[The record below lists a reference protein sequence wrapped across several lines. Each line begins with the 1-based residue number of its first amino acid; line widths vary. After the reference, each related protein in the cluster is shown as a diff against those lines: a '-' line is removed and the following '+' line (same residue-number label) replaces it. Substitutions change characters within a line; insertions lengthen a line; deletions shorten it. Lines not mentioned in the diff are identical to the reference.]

1 MTALLNRPV
10 GRGRLLL
17 LASLL
22 LAAGCGPASEADATP
37 ADAPP
42 LTIAPENVTVIGT
55 ADLRSGPAIS
65 GTLAPTREATVR
77 AELSG
82 PVTAVLAE
90 EGQAVS
96 AGAVLL
102 RLDDTAIRE
111 QARSA
116 ESAVRVSREQADL
129 ARRNLV
135 RSEQLAVAGALSE
148 QAAEQARAALLAAEA
163 GLADAE
169 SRLTGARTL
178 LEKTEIRAP
187 FAGVVSARPVNQG
200 DIVQP
205 GAALVTVVDP
215 SSMELEAAVP
225 LEALQT
231 LRRGS
236 QVDFTVPGYEGRQ
249 FTGTVDR
256 INPTADPLTRQ
267 VRISATIPNAGGDL
281 VGGLFAQGRVATA
294 SARGLAIPFSA
305 LDLRGSQPTVTVLRE
320 GQTAVVI
327 PRLGVRDES
336 LELIEVLDGLVVG
349 DTVLLGAARG
359 IAPATSVRVGRDR

>member
-1 MTALLNRPV
+1 MISPLYRPV
-10 GRGRLLL
+10 GLG
-17 LASLL
+17 STLL
-22 LAAGCGPASEADATP
+22 LAALFVASGCGPSPEADASRVE
-37 ADAPP
+37 APP
-42 LTIAPENVTVIGT
+42 LTIAPENITVVAT

-65 GTLAPTREATVR
+65 GTLTPTREATLR

-116 ESAVRVSREQADL
+116 ESAVRVTREQADL
-129 ARRNLV
+129 ARRNLA
-135 RSEQLAVAGALSE
+135 RSEQLAAAGALSD
-148 QAAEQARAALLAAEA
+148 QAAEQARATLFAAEA

-169 SRLTGARTL
+169 SRLTGARKL
-178 LEKTEIRAP
+178 LEKTQIRAP
-187 FAGVVSARPVNQG
+187 FAGIVSARPVNQG

-225 LEALQT
+225 LEALQA

-236 QVDFTVPGYEGRQ
+236 PVDFTVPGYEGRQ
-249 FTGTVDR
+249 FTGTVAR

-267 VRISATIPNAGGDL
+267 VRIAVTIPNSAGDL
-281 VGGLFAQGRVATA
+281 VAGLFAQGRVTTA
-294 SARGLAIPFSA
+294 SGTGLAVPFSA
-305 LDLRGSQPTVTVLRE
+305 LDLRGSEPTVTVLRR
-320 GQTAVVI
+320 GQTAVVV
-327 PRLGVRDES
+327 PRFGIRDEA
-336 LELIEVLDGLVVG
+336 LELVEVLDGLVAG

>member
-1 MTALLNRPV
+1 MTPRLNRPI
-10 GRGRLLL
+10 GLGSTLL
-17 LASLL
+17 LASLFV
-22 LAAGCGPASEADATP
+22 ASGCRPSAEADASP
-37 ADAPP
+37 AEAPP
-42 LTIAPENVTVIGT
+42 LTIAPENVTVVST
-55 ADLRSGPAIS
+55 ADLRSGPTIS
-65 GTLAPTREATVR
+65 GTLTPTREATIR

-90 EGQAVS
+90 EGQAVA
-96 AGAVLL
+96 AGATLL

-116 ESAVRVSREQADL
+116 ESAVRVNREQADL
-129 ARRNLV
+129 ARRNLA
-135 RSEQLAVAGALSE
+135 RSEQLAAAGALSD
-148 QAAEQARAALLAAEA
+148 QAAEQARATLLAAEA

-169 SRLTGARTL
+169 SRLTGARQL
-178 LEKTEIRAP
+178 LEKTVIRAP
-187 FAGVVSARPVNQG
+187 FTGVVSARAVNQG

-205 GAALVTVVDP
+205 GGALVTVVDP
-215 SSMELEAAVP
+215 GSMELEAAVP

-236 QVDFTVPGYEGRQ
+236 PVDFTVPGYEGRQ
-249 FTGTVDR
+249 FTGTVAR

-267 VRISATIPNAGGDL
+267 VRISVAIPNVGGDL

-294 SARGLAIPFSA
+294 SATGLAVPFSA
-305 LDLRGSQPTVTVLRE
+305 LDLRGSEPTVTVLRQ
-320 GQTAVVI
+320 GLTAVVV
-327 PRLGVRDES
+327 PRLGIRDEA
-336 LELIEVLDGLVVG
+336 LELVEVLDGLVAG

>member
-1 MTALLNRPV
+1 MTSLKHRPI
-10 GRGRLLL
+10 GRGRSLL

-22 LAAGCGPASEADATP
+22 LAAACGPAHEADASP
-37 ADAPP
+37 AEAPP
-42 LTIAPENVTVIGT
+42 LTIAPENVTVVGT

-65 GTLAPTREATVR
+65 GTLAPAREATVR

-90 EGQAVS
+90 AGQAVS

-116 ESAVRVSREQADL
+116 ESAVRVSREQAEM
-129 ARRNLV
+129 ARRNLA
-135 RSEQLAVAGALSE
+135 RSEQLAAAGALSD

-169 SRLTGARTL
+169 SRLTGARKL
-178 LEKTEIRAP
+178 LEKTAIRAP
-187 FAGVVSARPVNQG
+187 FTGVVSARPVNQG

-205 GAALVTVVDP
+205 GAVLVTVVDP
-215 SSMELEAAVP
+215 RSMELQAAVP
-225 LEALQT
+225 LEALST

-236 QVDFTVPGYEGRQ
+236 RVDFTVPGYEGRQ
-249 FTGTVDR
+249 FVGTVDR

-267 VRISATIPNAGGDL
+267 VRISVTIPNAGGDL

-294 SARGLAIPFSA
+294 SATGLAIPFSA
-305 LDLRGSQPTVTVLRE
+305 LDLRGSQPTVTVLRQ
-320 GQTAVVI
+320 GKTAVVT
-327 PRLGVRDES
+327 PRLGIRDES
-336 LELIEVLDGLVVG
+336 LELVEVLDGLVAG

-359 IAPATSVRVGRDR
+359 IAAATPVRVGRDQ